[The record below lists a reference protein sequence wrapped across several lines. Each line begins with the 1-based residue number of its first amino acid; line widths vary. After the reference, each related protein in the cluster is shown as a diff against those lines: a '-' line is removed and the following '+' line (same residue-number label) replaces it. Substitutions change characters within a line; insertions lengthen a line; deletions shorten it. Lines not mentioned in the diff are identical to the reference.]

1 MPAETLTVS
10 RATNGRVLVTYF
22 CYSKAST
29 RGPEDIHVVD
39 RIMNVWKIRIRLF
52 KSPCFLGLL
61 LSSSFKRA
69 EAVGKYKVT
78 LPDVLASLFI
88 LIHTESFEHTQYI
101 LIDSVC
107 RFVHSK
113 KEHSFEVVGDSRY
126 RLFVTNSSLKIK
138 AIVNGNITARE
149 DNQPVE

>member
-1 MPAETLTVS
+1 MPADTLTVG

-22 CYSKAST
+22 CYSKTST

-39 RIMNVWKIRIRLF
+39 CIMNVLVSSFFFPLLFRENNCIRLF

-61 LSSSFKRA
+61 LSSSFKRV

-78 LPDVLASLFI
+78 IPYVLASRSI
-88 LIHTESFEHTQYI
+88 LIHTETFKHTQYV

-113 KEHSFEVVGDSRY
+113 KEHSFEVVGDCRY
-126 RLFVTNSSLKIK
+126 RRFVTNS
-138 AIVNGNITARE
+138 
-149 DNQPVE
+149 

>member
-1 MPAETLTVS
+1 MPADTLTVS

-29 RGPEDIHVVD
+29 RGPEDINIVD
-39 RIMNVWKIRIRLF
+39 RIMNGLVYSFFSSLLFRENNCIRLF
-52 KSPCFLGLL
+52 KSPCFWGLL
-61 LSSSFKRA
+61 LFSSFKRA
-69 EAVGKYKVT
+69 GGVSVGKYKVT
-78 LPDVLASLFI
+78 LPDVLASRFI
-88 LIHTESFEHTQYI
+88 LIHTESFENTQYI

-126 RLFVTNSSLKIK
+126 RRFVTNS
-138 AIVNGNITARE
+138 
-149 DNQPVE
+149 

>member
-1 MPAETLTVS
+1 MPADTLTLS

-29 RGPEDIHVVD
+29 RVPEDIHVVD
-39 RIMNVWKIRIRLF
+39 RTMNVLIYSFFSSLLLFRENNCIRLF

-78 LPDVLASLFI
+78 LPDVLASRFI

-113 KEHSFEVVGDSRY
+113 KEHSFEVVGHSRY
-126 RLFVTNSSLKIK
+126 RRFVTNS
-138 AIVNGNITARE
+138 
-149 DNQPVE
+149 

>member
-1 MPAETLTVS
+1 MPADTLIVS

-29 RGPEDIHVVD
+29 RGPVDIHVVD
-39 RIMNVWKIRIRLF
+39 RIINVLVYSFFSSLLFRENNSIRLF

-69 EAVGKYKVT
+69 EAVGQYKVT
-78 LPDVLASLFI
+78 LPDVLASRFI
-88 LIHTESFEHTQYI
+88 LIHTESFENTQYV

-126 RLFVTNSSLKIK
+126 RRFMANS
-138 AIVNGNITARE
+138 
-149 DNQPVE
+149 

>member
-1 MPAETLTVS
+1 MS

-22 CYSKAST
+22 CYSKTST

-39 RIMNVWKIRIRLF
+39 RIMNVLKVYSLFSPLLFRENNFIRRF

-69 EAVGKYKVT
+69 EDVGKYKVT
-78 LPDVLASLFI
+78 LPDVLASRFI
-88 LIHTESFEHTQYI
+88 SIHTESFEHTQYV

-113 KEHSFEVVGDSRY
+113 REHSFEVVGDFRY
-126 RLFVTNSSLKIK
+126 RRFVTNS
-138 AIVNGNITARE
+138 
-149 DNQPVE
+149 